1 MQNHPADAKVQEVG
15 CNALGKLAINDANEV
30 RIAAEGGVGAIVK
43 ALQNHPADAKVQEAG
58 CAALH
63 NLTTNN
69 SDNKA
74 KAKSAGAEDAVKR
87 AMALQD
93 ATAETKQ
100 WGQIVLER
108 LKNV

>member
-1 MQNHPADAKVQEVG
+1 MQHHPT
-15 CNALGKLAINDANEV
+15 
-30 RIAAEGGVGAIVK
+30 
-43 ALQNHPADAKVQEAG
+43 HAKVQEAG
-58 CAALH
+58 CYTLR

-69 SDNKA
+69 SANKA

-93 ATAETKQ
+93 ATAKTKE
-100 WGQIVLER
+100 WGQRVLDN